1 MKNIVVLDDSVMTKN
16 LVTLTEV
23 INGIDLIVA
32 DYSSAF
38 SDFVILDRPVC
49 FLDNDIE
56 LYKKNRGITFDNIK
70 FWSPGPFIKGLN
82 EFVDEVKKLLNNKDY
97 YKEERKNYVDMNF
110 GKNIENCSKNVADYL
125 FKDNNIQKFFD
136 KKKKT
141 ADSKLIELYGENLNL
156 KSCVYITKENEDN
169 NIKYIYELSSDTVKD
184 GVDYLPPIIMLK
196 NKISTANCTLNMY
209 NNNVTKEDFDNLC
222 DIKVTDDKTTDFILG
237 TNIIVSQVTDGDA
250 LILTYEAVDES
261 GNKSKPLEIKLK
273 NNIN

>member
-1 MKNIVVLDDSVMTKN
+1 MNKNKKGFT
-16 LVTLTEV
+16 LVEMLAAIGILLLITILTYPSFNKLNKKTEEKF
-23 INGIDLIVA
+23 
-32 DYSSAF
+32 DYS
-38 SDFVILDRPVC
+38 
-49 FLDNDIE
+49 
-56 LYKKNRGITFDNIK
+56 IK
-70 FWSPGPFIKGLN
+70 TIVENAAKIY
-82 EFVDEVKKLLNNKDY
+82 VDNNKELIDE
-97 YKEERKNYVDMNF
+97 KITSNN
-110 GKNIENCSKNVADYL
+110 GKYCLPVATLSSYDYL
-125 FKDNNIQKFFD
+125 DTPI
-136 KKKKT
+136 KKS
-141 ADSKLIELYGENLNL
+141 DGENLNL

-209 NNNVTKEDFDNLC
+209 NSNVTKEDFDNLC
-222 DIKVTDDKTTDFILG
+222 DIKVTDDKTTDFVLG